1 MPNEAP
7 ASLGNE
13 RPRIVS
19 GDPMT
24 LAPLPGTSTD
34 TDRLNVIVAPGDPD
48 GYPITHPYVEDL
60 YVPIVGPSTYL
71 LLRLL
76 DRMADEHPDTFTLS
90 LDEIAHR
97 LGLGNKGRSSRMIR
111 TIDRLCSFRL
121 AVRISPDTI
130 VVPRQL
136 PPLTNHQLDRLMPA
150 VAQHD
155 VKYRTR
161 S

>member
-1 MPNEAP
+1 
-7 ASLGNE
+7 
-13 RPRIVS
+13 
-19 GDPMT
+19 MT
-24 LAPLPGTSTD
+24 LAPLPGPTAD
-34 TDRLNVIVAPGDPD
+34 TDHLNVIVAPGDPD

-97 LGLGNKGRSSRMIR
+97 LGLGNKGRSSRTTR

-121 AVRISPDTI
+121 AVRISEDTI
-130 VVPRQL
+130 VIPRRL
-136 PPLTNHQLDRLMPA
+136 PPLSNRQLDRLTPA
-150 VAQHD
+150 LGRLD
-155 VKYRTR
+155 TTYRLERLPTK
-161 S
+161 

>member
-1 MPNEAP
+1 
-7 ASLGNE
+7 
-13 RPRIVS
+13 
-19 GDPMT
+19 MT
-24 LAPLPGTSTD
+24 LAPLPGPTAD
-34 TDRLNVIVAPGDPD
+34 TDHLNVIVAPGDPD

-97 LGLGNKGRSSRMIR
+97 LGLGNKGRSSRTTR

-121 AVRISPDTI
+121 AVRIAEDTI

-136 PPLTNHQLDRLMPA
+136 PPLTNRQLDRLMPA
-150 VAQHD
+150 VARHD